1 VRRFVAP
8 TKCVF
13 FLWLG
18 LLFCCTF
25 GVPPAASPYFFSE
38 ILFLE
43 LDLGRIPTVQI
54 FVSGEYWVS
63 TQSSPCFRVHIF
75 LFIGSQKQESDGTFH
90 FCCLASIFG
99 LLDQLHLYLVSTCLF
114 PELTLTHVPE
124 NLFFLI
130 LSFYSVAGLVNSFL
144 LTSAFYDFWSRQKEN
159 QVNMASK
166 IYHFV
171 WHIGEV
177 ISFPYV
183 WNLFVRTQPTNE
195 DFWALA

>member
-1 VRRFVAP
+1 MYYFLFDLDFAVLLYLWRPSGGKSIFLYRNFVFGAWSRKD
-8 TKCVF
+8 TNGSNICFGWV
-13 FLWLG
+13 LG
-18 LLFCCTF
+18 QYPIIPLFSR
-25 GVPPAASPYFFSE
+25 P
-38 ILFLE
+38 
-43 LDLGRIPTVQI
+43 Q
-54 FVSGEYWVS
+54 
-63 TQSSPCFRVHIF
+63 F

-99 LLDQLHLYLVSTCLF
+99 LLDQLHLYLVSTCHF

-195 DFWALA
+195 DFRALA